1 MKPIYELIS
10 QFKKKTFGHKTN
22 ETPISHI
29 AEFQDDVP
37 SLWSR
42 QMELSEKPHISFKI
56 TQEEI
61 YNDLNEGR
69 E

>member
-10 QFKKKTFGHKTN
+10 QFKKKTFGNKN
-22 ETPISHI
+22 TPINHI